1 MKDFEF
7 FEGFLLQHYTTRT
20 TAVLGRHSSVSRR
33 VSLNAL
39 SSWALGQTVNGTS
52 SFLLAGI
59 VTSKLVKSPLLVFH
73 ATLAAR
79 LESIQLRKA
88 GETDSRLRDTLCGGA
103 ARSSQ
108 QPAPWVP
115 RHREK
120 LWCQQMSPACTKKKK
135 TPTRKCPRENVWLAP
150 WRFHIMKS

>member
-1 MKDFEF
+1 MKDFEL
-7 FEGFLLQHYTTRT
+7 FEGFLLHHYTMRT
-20 TAVLGRHSSVSRR
+20 NAILGRNSSVCRR
-33 VSLNAL
+33 VFFNAL
-39 SSWALGQTVNGTS
+39 SRWALGQTVNGTS

-59 VTSKLVKSPLLVFH
+59 VTPKLVKSPLLVFH

-120 LWCQQMSPACTKKKK
+120 LWCQQMSPVCTKKE
-135 TPTRKCPRENVWLAP
+135 TPTRKCPRENVWLVP